1 MSRDMNTLGTKKV
14 RRKTAGPDI
23 RMESNITLHHPAQY
37 IQG

>member
-23 RMESNITLHHPAQY
+23 KINICQITLQHR
-37 IQG
+37 